1 MQKIRDKIEK
11 TEVSQ
16 QKKKY
21 QQNVQFF
28 FHGNVPHCVYQ
39 TGLIIYLAKYSEELV
54 VLANMFV

>member
-28 FHGNVPHCVYQ
+28 FHGNVLSLCVSDR
-39 TGLIIYLAKYSEELV
+39 LNYLLGKI
-54 VLANMFV
+54 